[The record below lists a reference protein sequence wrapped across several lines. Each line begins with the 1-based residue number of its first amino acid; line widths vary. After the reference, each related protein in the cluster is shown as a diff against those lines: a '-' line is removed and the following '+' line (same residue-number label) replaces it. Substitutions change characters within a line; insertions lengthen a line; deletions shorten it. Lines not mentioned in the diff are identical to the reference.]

1 MKIIAFD
8 IETIADK
15 TMIPSLPEPEANK
28 TLKDPVKVA
37 ADIAEKKKK
46 QIEEMGLNPMTSLIC
61 CIGWATEKESES
73 GYFMLAEETYE
84 SEKELLEAWWDRVKD
99 VDHFISFNGRAFD
112 LRHILLHSMAYG
124 VRPSVNIDKGR
135 YNRGNHTDLRQV
147 LAGED
152 RFASGQLN
160 SFARKFL
167 GIGKTEGIDGA
178 KVQEYWDMG
187 LYEDIGKYCEQDC
200 RITYDLY
207 LKAEAAGLL
216 E

>member
-15 TMIPSLPEPEANK
+15 TTISSLPEPEANK
-28 TLKDPVKVA
+28 TLKDPVKIA

-46 QIEEMGLNPMTSLIC
+46 QVAEMGLNPMTSLIC
-61 CIGWATEKESES
+61 CIGWASSEGEPESH
-73 GYFMLAEETYE
+73 LLKDETSA
-84 SEKELLEAWWDRVKD
+84 SEKELLEQWWEIAKD
-99 VDHFISFNGRAFD
+99 FDHFVTFNGRSFD
-112 LRHILLHSMAYG
+112 LRHILLHGMAHG

-152 RFASGQLN
+152 KFASGQLD

-167 GIGKTEGIDGA
+167 GAGKTEGIDGA
-178 KVQEYWDMG
+178 KVQEYWDMQ
-187 LYEDIGKYCEQDC
+187 LYEDIGKYCENDC
-200 RITYDLY
+200 RITFDLY

>member
-15 TMIPSLPEPEANK
+15 TMVSSLPEPEPNK

-46 QIEEMGLNPMTSLIC
+46 QVAEMGLNPMTSLIC
-61 CIGWATEKESES
+61 CIGWATET
-73 GYFMLAEETYE
+73 ETKSVFLKDETPE
-84 SEKELLEAWWDRVKD
+84 SEKELLEVWWSVAYGY
-99 VDHFISFNGRAFD
+99 DHFITFNGRNFD
-112 LRHILLHSMAYG
+112 LRHILLHGMAHG

-152 RFASGQLN
+152 KFAVGQLD

-167 GIGKTEGIDGA
+167 GIGKNEGIDGA
-178 KVQEYWDMG
+178 KVQEYWDMQ
-187 LYEDIGKYCEQDC
+187 LYEDIAKYCENDC
-200 RITYDLY
+200 NITYQLY
-207 LKAEAAGLL
+207 LKSEAAGLL